1 MDIQIAKEL
10 IEMAQHDLQV
20 RDKLLKEAKLTP
32 GYNPDT
38 RLAPCCAFF
47 YFLSCFKVK
56 LLILIIPKK
65 DAGNI
70 ALLYRTTATLLAD
83 TCTQEQKRRACR
95 CTLRRRACTWYF
107 PLLCTLPFSFRHSNL
122 WLERDLQDIAVPMR
136 KSWVGRNVQI
146 TI

>member
-65 DAGNI
+65 DASNLRYFSGQPQLYLRTLAHAGTKTPPQHAV
-70 ALLYRTTATLLAD
+70 ALFAEEPAPGISPFYA
-83 TCTQEQKRRACR
+83 
-95 CTLRRRACTWYF
+95 
-107 PLLCTLPFSFRHSNL
+107 PLPFSFRHSNL

-136 KSWVGRNVQI
+136 KSWVGRNV
-146 TI
+146 